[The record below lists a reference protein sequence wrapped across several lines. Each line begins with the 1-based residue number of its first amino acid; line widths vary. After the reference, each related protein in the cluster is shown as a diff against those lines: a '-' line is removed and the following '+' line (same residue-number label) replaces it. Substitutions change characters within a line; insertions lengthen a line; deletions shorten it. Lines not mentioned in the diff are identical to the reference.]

1 MLFCCYNWLD
11 FHLWRLYFLLKF
23 IIIYSNWWQ
32 FFLLSEAFWQ
42 NFRLAIRVIVFFGL
56 PLLYLPILWQS
67 STSELSKLTFVEFRI
82 ATAVFSNSS
91 SDILVGISSISKL
104 FLLAYYFKELFLISN
119 WITLSS
125 KQLTLSLFLSL
136 SLCLSLSLSLSVSL
150 SLCLPLCLSV
160 YLSVSLSLSF
170 SVFLSLSFSPY
181 LSINFKLSSCN
192 RWIMTSYIF
201 KISSHSPEMHFCKLS
216 SMLFKASL
224 KLPASFFPLVL

>member
-11 FHLWRLYFLLKF
+11 FHLWTLYFLLKF

-125 KQLTLSLFLSL
+125 KQLTLSLSL
-136 SLCLSLSLSLSVSL
+136 SVSLSVSVSVSVCLSVSL
-150 SLCLPLCLSV
+150 SLCLPLCLSLC
-160 YLSVSLSLSF
+160 LSVCLCLSLSL
-170 SVFLSLSFSPY
+170 FLSLFIY
-181 LSINFKLSSCN
+181 
-192 RWIMTSYIF
+192 
-201 KISSHSPEMHFCKLS
+201 
-216 SMLFKASL
+216 
-224 KLPASFFPLVL
+224 

>member
-125 KQLTLSLFLSL
+125 KQLTLSLSL
-136 SLCLSLSLSLSVSL
+136 SVSLSVSVSVSVCLSVSLSPSLSVCLSVCLSVSVCLCLSLSL
-150 SLCLPLCLSV
+150 
-160 YLSVSLSLSF
+160 
-170 SVFLSLSFSPY
+170 FLSLFIY
-181 LSINFKLSSCN
+181 
-192 RWIMTSYIF
+192 
-201 KISSHSPEMHFCKLS
+201 
-216 SMLFKASL
+216 
-224 KLPASFFPLVL
+224 